1 MKGFTRRELKNHYI
15 ACLKNYESFYSSLV
29 AIAFSKIYFTDA
41 YDAVKALNYYG
52 TFAAIARVKDYEES
66 EFGEVTTDL
75 SNPLEIA
82 NSLFYIL
89 GEELLFDNKKFL
101 DMFEMYEEYKATDK
115 INNEFIKVIEEI

>member
-1 MKGFTRRELKNHYI
+1 MKGFTRDELKGQYI
-15 ACLKNYESFYSSLV
+15 NCLKIYDNFYSRLV
-29 AIAFSKIYFTDA
+29 EIAFGKDYFTDA

-66 EFGEVTTDL
+66 DFGEVTTDL
-75 SNPLEIA
+75 SSPLEVA

-89 GEELLFDNKKFL
+89 GEELLFNNKKFL
-101 DMFEMYEEYKATDK
+101 DIFDMYEEYKATDK